1 MISNEIRDSL
11 SKTCIALNNQ
21 QVEYLLIG
29 GVAVGFYGFQRI
41 SGAGYPGRP
50 EITYDIDF
58 WYKPTIENYL
68 RLVKALEELKIETEE
83 LKNLVFDS
91 KKTYLR
97 IPFNTFKVEFLPQ
110 ISGLASFSECDKT
123 ATQVV
128 LDGNKIRIISF
139 KDLLKN
145 KEALSRDIDKRDIE
159 ELKKN
164 LPSKD

>member
-11 SKTCIALNNQ
+11 KKTCFALNNQ
-21 QVEYLLIG
+21 EVEYLLIG

-50 EITYDIDF
+50 EITHDIDF
-58 WYKPTIENYL
+58 WYKPTVENYL
-68 RLVKALEELKIETEE
+68 RLVRALDELKIETKE
-83 LKNLVFDS
+83 LKSLVFDS

-97 IPFNTFKVEFLPQ
+97 IPFNAFKVEFLPQ
-110 ISGLASFSECDKT
+110 ISGLTSFSECDKS

-128 LDGNKIRIISF
+128 LDGNRIKIISF
-139 KDLLKN
+139 NDLLKN
-145 KEALSRDIDKRDIE
+145 KEALSRDIDKRDLE

-164 LPSKD
+164 RPSKD